1 MADDLSKSGRQ
12 DDARINL
19 DQDHELTYWSEKFG
33 VSRDALRAAVAKV
46 GPQVKKVREYL
57 QRTA

>member
-1 MADDLSKSGRQ
+1 MADDLSKTGRQ

-19 DQDHELTYWSEKFG
+19 DQDHELSYWSEKFG
-33 VSRDALRAAVAKV
+33 VSPDTVRAAVVKV